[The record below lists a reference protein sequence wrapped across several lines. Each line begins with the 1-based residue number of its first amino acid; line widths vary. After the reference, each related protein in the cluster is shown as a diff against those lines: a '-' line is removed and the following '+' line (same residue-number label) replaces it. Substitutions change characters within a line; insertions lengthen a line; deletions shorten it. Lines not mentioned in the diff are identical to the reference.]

1 VKLYDPTKLYRCAI
15 CNRPQYMRYLQVVI
29 WSSETPKLGEHVRCR
44 SERECA
50 LPPHSAPCSAKGTG
64 RGRRRRE
71 KMPALPDADPP
82 SFTRCATES
91 T

>member
-1 VKLYDPTKLYRCAI
+1 MKLYDPTKLYRCAI

-50 LPPHSAPCSAKGTG
+50 RVLAEKAGT
-64 RGRRRRE
+64 RKRRQT
-71 KMPALPDADPP
+71 
-82 SFTRCATES
+82 S
-91 T
+91 